1 MALVALSNVWP
12 ENLSSLD
19 DGPPLVLVP
28 EEVPLVERDIEGV
41 VEVGVAAR
49 AIL

>member
-19 DGPPLVLVP
+19 EVPPLLLVP
-28 EEVPLVERDIEGV
+28 EVVPEVERDIEGLD
-41 VEVGVAAR
+41 EVGVAAS